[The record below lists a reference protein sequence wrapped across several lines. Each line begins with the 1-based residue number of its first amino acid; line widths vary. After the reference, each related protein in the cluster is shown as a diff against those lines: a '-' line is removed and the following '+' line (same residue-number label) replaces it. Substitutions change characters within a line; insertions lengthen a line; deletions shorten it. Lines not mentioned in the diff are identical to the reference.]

1 MSRAVLPYSEYLVA
15 NSGYIKESTS
25 TSTRCSNIQVA
36 TVLIAAINALE
47 RLVMYVKRAVVSLK
61 VFLEM
66 EDGRW
71 KWKKSD

>member
-1 MSRAVLPYSEYLVA
+1 MYLVA
-15 NSGYIKESTS
+15 NSGYMKGSTS
-25 TSTRCSNIQVA
+25 TSTRCSNIQVV
-36 TVLIAAINALE
+36 TVLIAAISALE